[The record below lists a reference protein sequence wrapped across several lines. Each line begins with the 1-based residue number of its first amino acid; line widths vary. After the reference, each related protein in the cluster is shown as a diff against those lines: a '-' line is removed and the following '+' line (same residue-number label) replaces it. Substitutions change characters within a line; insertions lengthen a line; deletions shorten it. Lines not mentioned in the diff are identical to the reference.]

1 MPPRIE
7 LVEQDGST
15 ALLEFTIDNR
25 NVRILAE
32 VAYDLDVL
40 TLSRVHVEGS
50 SPNVIGASGLYRL
63 ACAVMKELSDAHQ
76 IIVLGAI
83 RTSGARPGHRPR
95 PLVFERRHCRSIGL
109 A

>member
-1 MPPRIE
+1 VPPRIE

-15 ALLEFTIDNR
+15 ALLVFTIDDR
-25 NVRILAE
+25 EVRILAE
-32 VAYDLDVL
+32 VAYDAHVL
-40 TLSRVHVEGS
+40 TLQRVHIE
-50 SPNVIGASGLYRL
+50 GASANVLGSGGLYRL
-63 ACAVMKELSDAHQ
+63 ACAVMKELSDVHQ

-95 PLVFERRHCRSIGL
+95 PIVFERRHCRSLGL